1 MATVLIV
8 DDDAALREGLA
19 ETVGD
24 LGHRPVV
31 AASGI
36 EALARLAAGG
46 VNAVLLDLRMPGDLD
61 GMATLA
67 RIRAQAEPPPVL
79 VLTAQDAVDF
89 KVQALRSGADD
100 YVTKPFAF
108 EELLARVEAL
118 GRRPKEIRD
127 PVLRVG
133 DLELDTATR
142 EVRRAGTPI
151 ELTP

>member
-8 DDDAALREGLA
+8 DDDAALLEGLA

-31 AASGI
+31 AASGS

-79 VLTAQDAVDF
+79 VLTAYASP
-89 KVQALRSGADD
+89 AN
-100 YVTKPFAF
+100 TI
-108 EELLARVEAL
+108 EAM
-118 GRRPKEIRD
+118 RPTANTLTIM
-127 PVLRVG
+127 PS
-133 DLELDTATR
+133 TATNFTA
-142 EVRRAGTPI
+142 VCSTRASSDSWM
-151 ELTP
+151 